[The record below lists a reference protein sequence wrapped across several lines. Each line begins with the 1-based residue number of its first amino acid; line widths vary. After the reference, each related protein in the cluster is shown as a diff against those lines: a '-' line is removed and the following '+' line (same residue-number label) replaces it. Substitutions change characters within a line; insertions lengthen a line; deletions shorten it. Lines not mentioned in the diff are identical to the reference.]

1 MITKEFNE
9 ELKARIDIADVISS
23 YVPLKK
29 SGRNL
34 VGLCPFHNE
43 RSPSFSVMRENGF
56 FHCFGCGAGG
66 DVITFIQKIENLDYV
81 DAVKLLAQRAGI
93 EVPEDASDS
102 GMGKLKNR
110 IYEANREAAR
120 FFHRMLYSPDG
131 KQGLDYLRKRGLT
144 EKTIIHF
151 GLGYSPKDRFA
162 LVNHLQ
168 SKGFSKNEIVQAN
181 LANVS
186 KNGHS
191 YDRFSDRVMF
201 PIIDMRGNVIAF
213 GGRIMSD
220 IKPKYLN
227 TSDTPVFNKSR
238 NLYSLQFA
246 KKKANGQLILVEG
259 YMDVIALHQAG
270 FENAVAT
277 LGTALTDDQAKII
290 KRYSEEVV
298 ICYDADEAGQK
309 ATQRAIGI
317 LRPMGMRVKVLTVPN
332 GKDPDEFMRSYGEQG
347 SSRFRMLLEK
357 SGNDFEYRMSK
368 LRSQFNT
375 EIPEQK
381 VEFLTKAA
389 GLLSELENPVEQ
401 DVYISQLSRDL
412 EVDKNAI
419 RQLVEKNSRRHYR
432 QMKKQEQRAAHEK
445 LSGVSDN
452 LNREKR
458 SNLRAASAEEAL
470 ISMMIYDPDVAIKIA
485 GSVTPD
491 IFVTS
496 TNRRIFEMLKKR
508 VDNGEG
514 VEPDD
519 LSGYFTADEM
529 EGIVKMLVS
538 HQREK
543 DPYAAAEAYTQI
555 LVDQSTRITPEKAA
569 EADNDAI
576 MEELRKKKERKRK
589 PNQEN
594 RL

>member
-66 DVITFIQKIENLDYV
+66 DVITFIQKIENLDDV

-246 KKKANGQLILVEG
+246 KKKAMRFPRLI
-259 YMDVIALHQAG
+259 
-270 FENAVAT
+270 
-277 LGTALTDDQAKII
+277 
-290 KRYSEEVV
+290 
-298 ICYDADEAGQK
+298 
-309 ATQRAIGI
+309 
-317 LRPMGMRVKVLTVPN
+317 
-332 GKDPDEFMRSYGEQG
+332 
-347 SSRFRMLLEK
+347 
-357 SGNDFEYRMSK
+357 
-368 LRSQFNT
+368 
-375 EIPEQK
+375 
-381 VEFLTKAA
+381 
-389 GLLSELENPVEQ
+389 
-401 DVYISQLSRDL
+401 
-412 EVDKNAI
+412 
-419 RQLVEKNSRRHYR
+419 
-432 QMKKQEQRAAHEK
+432 
-445 LSGVSDN
+445 
-452 LNREKR
+452 
-458 SNLRAASAEEAL
+458 
-470 ISMMIYDPDVAIKIA
+470 
-485 GSVTPD
+485 
-491 IFVTS
+491 
-496 TNRRIFEMLKKR
+496 
-508 VDNGEG
+508 
-514 VEPDD
+514 
-519 LSGYFTADEM
+519 
-529 EGIVKMLVS
+529 
-538 HQREK
+538 
-543 DPYAAAEAYTQI
+543 
-555 LVDQSTRITPEKAA
+555 
-569 EADNDAI
+569 I
-576 MEELRKKKERKRK
+576 MY
-589 PNQEN
+589 
-594 RL
+594 